1 MTAILI
7 DTHIFLWMRTSPL
20 RLSDRE
26 RDAIKTASA
35 RYVSIVSLWETGIRI
50 SLRRVVAADDRFF
63 LVPTGFE
70 LLTILPEHCAAVSSL
85 PQRHRDP
92 FDRMLI
98 AQAKTENLVLI
109 TRDRAVAAYR
119 SAGLS
124 VLPRSTR

>member
-1 MTAILI
+1 MTAVLI

-20 RLSDRE
+20 RLSGRE
-26 RDAIKTASA
+26 QDAIKTASA
-35 RYVSIVSLWETGIRI
+35 RYVSVVSLWETGILM
-50 SLRRVVAADDRFF
+50 SLRRVAADDRLF
-63 LVPTGFE
+63 LVPVGFE

-109 TRDRAVAAYR
+109 TRDRAITAYR
-119 SAGLS
+119 SSGLL
-124 VLPRSTR
+124 VLPRSAH

>member
-7 DTHIFLWMRTSPL
+7 DTHIFLWMRTSPR

-26 RDAIKTASA
+26 QDAIKTASA
-35 RYVSIVSLWETGIRI
+35 RYVSVVSLWETGILM
-50 SLRRVVAADDRFF
+50 SLRRVAADDRLFR
-63 LVPTGFE
+63 VPAGFE
-70 LLTILPEHCAAVSSL
+70 LLGILPEHYAALSSL

-98 AQAKTENLVLI
+98 VQAKTENLVLI
-109 TRDRAVAAYR
+109 TRDRAIAAYR

-124 VLPRSTR
+124 VLPRTAH

>member
-35 RYVSIVSLWETGIRI
+35 RYVSIVSLWETGILI
-50 SLRRVVAADDRFF
+50 SLRRVAADDRFF
-63 LVPTGFE
+63 LMPTGFE
-70 LLTILPEHCAAVSSL
+70 LLTILPEHCVAVSSL

-124 VLPRSTR
+124 VFLPRSTR